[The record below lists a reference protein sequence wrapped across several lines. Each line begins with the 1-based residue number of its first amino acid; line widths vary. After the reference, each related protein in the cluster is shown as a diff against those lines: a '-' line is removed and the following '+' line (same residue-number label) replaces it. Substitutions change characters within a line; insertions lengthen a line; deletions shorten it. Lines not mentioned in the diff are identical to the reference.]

1 MLIYVFAGVHTYGD
15 YYRRGLCLSLS
26 LSLWRLQEM
35 WGKEIVIAAQTN
47 DKQRAV
53 GVIAG

>member
-1 MLIYVFAGVHTYGD
+1 MEIIIGEVCV
-15 YYRRGLCLSLS
+15 SLS
-26 LSLWRLQEM
+26 RARLQEM
-35 WGKEIVIAAQTN
+35 WAKEIVIAAQTN